1 MRNSATRF
9 ILALL
14 AAFTVASVSAAGMA
28 RWLQSEYDF
37 GTFKEEVG
45 KVSCKMLFVNVGDSA
60 IVITNVRPT
69 CGCTAGDYTHSPIA
83 PGDTGAIYL
92 TYNPYGRPGKFHK
105 DVIVMMNCAP
115 IKSIISIKGNVIG
128 SESTIKARY
137 PVSVGSLKL
146 NTTIVPFGQMQKGKT
161 RVAYLDG
168 YNQSNDTLK
177 VTFDSVPP
185 YLRADA
191 IPPLVPPG
199 GLCTITVYH
208 HTGLNPDWGLSQSL
222 FGISCEP
229 LHPAKAESGKA
240 KITVTAVITED
251 FSQMSES
258 DRKEAPVQAISADKL
273 DFATLSRTSSQPVT
287 RTFTIDNYGKSP
299 LLIHRIYSTDPYIS
313 VSVSDSK
320 LKKGKQATVEVTVN
334 PQDITDK
341 MLNSQLS
348 VITNDPQNPLT
359 SIRIVGVLSK

>member
-137 PVSVGSLKL
+137 PVSIGSLKL
-146 NTTIVPFGQMQKGKT
+146 NTTIVTFGQMQKGKT
-161 RVAYLDG
+161 RVAYIDG

-273 DFATLSRTSSQPVT
+273 DFATLSRTSQPVT

-334 PQDITDK
+334 PQAITDK

-359 SIRIVGVLSK
+359 VIRIVGVLSK